1 METPKYTKVYSPCIY
16 ILTSMCDC
24 VYTVDLPD
32 GENEEKVCDK
42 DVDDEQTDAAKQT
55 DALDDDY
62 LGENVNYDIHQ

>member
-1 METPKYTKVYSPCIY
+1 
-16 ILTSMCDC
+16 MCDC
-24 VYTVDLPD
+24 VYTVYLPD

-55 DALDDDY
+55 DALDDEY